1 MKKIWSVSIMV
12 PVLII
17 TLAYVVMTVY
27 LMNASLIWDTLWGDY
42 SWSYKWSIMIALLH
56 GMWTAM
62 SISSLWLL
70 TIVALLTG
78 LNVVLTV
85 ERLRSLRSAGKLHW
99 AIGGSSL
106 IGLVGSGCASCG
118 LPILALLG
126 LGGAAVYLPYGGME
140 LSLLAIMLLGVS
152 LYFLMQGRMAA
163 ATCKIS
169 TFRQGDKQ
177 SVSLEGGE
185 RV

>member
-17 TLAYVVMTVY
+17 TLAYVIVTVY
-27 LMNASLIWDTLWGDY
+27 LMNASLIWDTLSGAY
-42 SWSYKWSIMIALLH
+42 SWNYKWNILIALLL

-62 SISSLWLL
+62 SLPSLFLL
-70 TIVALLTG
+70 MTVALLTG
-78 LNVVLTV
+78 LNLVLTL
-85 ERLRSLRSAGKLHW
+85 ERLRFLRSSGKLHW
-99 AIGGSSL
+99 AIGGSTL

-152 LYFLMQGRMAA
+152 LYFLMQGRL
-163 ATCKIS
+163 ATAVCRVE
-169 TFRQGDKQ
+169 T
-177 SVSLEGGE
+177 VSIPQLKK
-185 RV
+185 